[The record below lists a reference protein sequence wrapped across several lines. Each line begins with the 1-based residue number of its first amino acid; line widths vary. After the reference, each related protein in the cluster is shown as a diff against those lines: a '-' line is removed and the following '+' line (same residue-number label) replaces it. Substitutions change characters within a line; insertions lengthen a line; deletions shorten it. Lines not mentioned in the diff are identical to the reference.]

1 MEKKEKETPSLAV
14 PPEDKVTFDVHT
26 SAKVLNNS
34 DTAKDFSKKSADI
47 DPARL
52 AQLAKAIK
60 DKEVMNVPDETE
72 QPSLYNINGVEVIS
86 PCATTLVTAQKK
98 SGKSNF
104 KGLLIAAGLHA
115 DSQILNGAVRSNLG
129 RLRFLDIDTEQP
141 IKDVRRLLRRIM
153 KTAGYDYNT
162 NWSDHGLHS
171 ISVKDYAAED
181 SRIIIEL
188 AIAAHKPQIVF
199 IDGIADIITSINNEQ
214 ESVELFRWLDYL
226 SCQYECAIVGMLHQ
240 NFGTSKIGGWAGTQG
255 GKKYSDGFSL
265 TKSKG
270 SGFFTVAH
278 EGRSESA
285 PDLRFRI
292 ECPPGD
298 KIGWYAPVDNAISEL
313 SEEDQERA
321 MYHELADAA
330 PLPMRNKQLVIWLMN
345 TKRWTSDSPAK
356 KALRKMKEYGILD
369 SKREGKSS
377 IWFRPSGIQDATEVP
392 FSLEED

>member
-1 MEKKEKETPSLAV
+1 MKDKEMTET
-14 PPEDKVTFDVHT
+14 EVTATPYIHD
-26 SAKVLNNS
+26 AKVGNFS
-34 DTAKDFSKKSADI
+34 EIGKDSGEKNDGIA
-47 DPARL
+47 PERL
-52 AQLAKAIK
+52 AELAKAIM
-60 DKEVMNVPDETE
+60 DEEVMNIPDESE

-86 PCATTLVTAQKK
+86 PCAITLVTAQKK

-104 KGLLIAAGLHA
+104 KGVLIAAGLHA
-115 DSQILNGAVRSNLG
+115 ESQVLNGAVRSNLG
-129 RLRFLDIDTEQP
+129 RLGFLDIDTEQP
-141 IKDVRRLLRRIM
+141 KKDARRLLRRIM
-153 KTAGYDYNT
+153 KTAGYEYNS
-162 NWSDHGLHS
+162 NWAKYGLHC

-181 SRIIIEL
+181 SRIMVEL
-188 AIAAHKPQIVF
+188 AIVAHKPQIVF

-214 ESVELFRWLDYL
+214 ESVELFKWLDYL

-298 KIGWYAPVDNAISEL
+298 KIGWYAPVDDTISEL
-313 SEEDQERA
+313 SEEDQEKA
-321 MYHELADAA
+321 MYQELVDAA
-330 PLPMRNKQLVIWLMN
+330 PLPMRNKQFVIWLMN

-356 KALRKMKEYGILD
+356 KALRKMKEYGIVD

-377 IWFRPSGIQDATEVP
+377 IWFKPSGIQDATEEP
-392 FSLEED
+392 LALEED

>member
-1 MEKKEKETPSLAV
+1 MEQKKRVTEATPTI
-14 PPEDKVTFDVHT
+14 DD
-26 SAKVLNNS
+26 AKVGNFS
-34 DTAKDFSKKSADI
+34 EIGKDSGEKNDGIA
-47 DPARL
+47 PERL
-52 AQLAKAIK
+52 AELAKAIM
-60 DKEVMNVPDETE
+60 DEEVMNIPDESE

-86 PCATTLVTAQKK
+86 PCAITLVTAQKK

-104 KGLLIAAGLHA
+104 KGVLIAAGLHA
-115 DSQILNGAVRSNLG
+115 ESQVLNGAVRSNLG
-129 RLRFLDIDTEQP
+129 RLGFLDIDTEQP
-141 IKDVRRLLRRIM
+141 KKDARRLLRRIM
-153 KTAGYDYNT
+153 KTAGYEYNS
-162 NWSDHGLHS
+162 NWAKYGLHC

-181 SRIIIEL
+181 SRIMVEL
-188 AIAAHKPQIVF
+188 AIVAHKPQIVF

-214 ESVELFRWLDYL
+214 ESVELFKWLDYL

-298 KIGWYAPVDNAISEL
+298 KIGWYAPVDDTISEL
-313 SEEDQERA
+313 SEEDQEKA
-321 MYHELADAA
+321 MYQELVDAA
-330 PLPMRNKQLVIWLMN
+330 PLPMRNKQFVIWLMN

-356 KALRKMKEYGILD
+356 KALRKMKEYGIVD

-377 IWFRPSGIQDATEVP
+377 IWFKPSGIQDATEEP
-392 FSLEED
+392 LPLEED

>member
-1 MEKKEKETPSLAV
+1 MIQKERATEAAPK
-14 PPEDKVTFDVHT
+14 TFDVQIENRD
-26 SAKVLNNS
+26 KGS
-34 DTAKDFSKKSADI
+34 DFFGNDQKKMDKISDGI
-47 DPARL
+47 DSSRL
-52 AQLAKAIK
+52 TELAKAIQNE
-60 DKEVMNVPDETE
+60 EVMNIPDETE
-72 QPSLYNINGVEVIS
+72 LPSLYNINGVEVIS
-86 PCATTLVTAQKK
+86 PCAITLVTAQKK

-104 KGLLIAAGLHA
+104 KGVLIAAGLHA
-115 DSQILNGAVRSNLG
+115 ESQVLNGAVRSNLG
-129 RLRFLDIDTEQP
+129 RLTFLDIDTEQP
-141 IKDVRRLLRRIM
+141 KKDARRLLRRIM
-153 KTAGYDYNT
+153 KTAGYEYNS
-162 NWSDHGLHS
+162 NWADHGLHC
-171 ISVKDYAAED
+171 ISVKDYSAEE
-181 SRIIIEL
+181 SRIMVEL
-188 AIAAHKPQIVF
+188 AISAHQPQIVF

-298 KIGWYAPVDNAISEL
+298 KIGWYAPVDDAISEL

-321 MYHELADAA
+321 MYQKLADAA

-377 IWFRPSGIQDATEVP
+377 IWFRPSNIQDATEEP
-392 FSLEED
+392 LPLEED